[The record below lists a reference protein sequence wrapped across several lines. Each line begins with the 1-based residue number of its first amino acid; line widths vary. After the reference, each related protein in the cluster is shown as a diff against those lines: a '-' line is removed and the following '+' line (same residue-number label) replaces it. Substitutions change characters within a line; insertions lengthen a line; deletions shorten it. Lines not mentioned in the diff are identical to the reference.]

1 LAEYVLDA
9 SAAYEY
15 LLRTSIGLTLVDTVE
30 NMSLVA
36 PELIDVEVL
45 SALRREV
52 LGGRLEEQ
60 RALSA
65 LEDLVVLRVVRISH
79 RELIERAWRYR
90 HNVTA
95 YDALY
100 IAAGYLY
107 DVPVLTAD
115 ERLSRAPGLDVVV
128 RDVRL
133 M

>member
-1 LAEYVLDA
+1 MAEYVLDA

-90 HNVTA
+90 HNDTA